1 MVEDCQTWTIH
12 PCKWELWHLLA
23 LAELSLRDITKEMNY
38 LLPYCPEETE
48 MRKYL
53 CCLKSNIWCLGRK
66 LKAHATIKYDAWWL
80 FFPKPELGYLKKWV
94 KKGRKENY
102 VSSKCLKW
110 CWFENYL
117 NLALISEY
125 LSKIRIWASFILY
138 LIGDVCSSGESILY
152 TLYLPAN
159 AGDVGDVG
167 SIPGSGRSPGEGN
180 GNPLQY
186 SCLENSM
193 DRGAWWATVHGV
205 TKSWTWLSTDSRI
218 SPLPL
223 PWANYPLPQ
232 SDGC

>member
-1 MVEDCQTWTIH
+1 MA
-12 PCKWELWHLLA
+12 P
-23 LAELSLRDITKEMNY
+23 AELSLRDITKEMNY

-53 CCLKSNIWCLGRK
+53 CCLKSNIWCLERK

-80 FFPKPELGYLKKWV
+80 FFSKTWVGLLKKKKWV

-110 CWFENYL
+110 CWFEYYL
-117 NLALISEY
+117 NLALINEC
-125 LSKIRIWASFILY
+125 LSKIRIWANFILCF
-138 LIGDVCSSGESILY
+138 IGDVCFSGESILY

-159 AGDVGDVG
+159 EGDVGHVG
-167 SIPGSGRSPGEGN
+167 SIPGLGSSPGEGN

-193 DRGAWWATVHGV
+193 GRGAWWATVHGV
-205 TKSWTWLSTDSRI
+205 TKSRTRLSTALRI

-223 PWANYPLPQ
+223 SWAHYPLPQ
-232 SDGC
+232 SDEC